1 MLVFLTCF
9 CMIFDF
15 IRRWKLLDFAK
26 LMHSSI
32 SFFDIEKHETAISHV
47 SQARTRAAK
56 IGNSLSKDDKVQKL
70 SLQHWLEAIERVI
83 AMDNLHLL

>member
-70 SLQHWLEAIERVI
+70 SLQHWLEAVS
-83 AMDNLHLL
+83 